1 MAIVDVDKKISE
13 LLPTG
18 TANDANTFAIAFLDV
33 FKKGFKG
40 NARKKL
46 LSGVDNKSAFPD
58 GLLLRNA
65 IHYKP
70 TTPGADLQNT
80 LNKLQ
85 AAKEN
90 LKNKVRYLLTYDG
103 TMLAARDVV
112 EGDSIVCSLNDLK
125 HEFFFFS
132 VLYGEPRYVAAEEN
146 KADQDAAIALSKVYS
161 ALKAS
166 DPAWATEYGHDVNT
180 FMTRLLFCLFA
191 EDTDLFKNN
200 LFTTT
205 LVARGGKYGEHAQ
218 SIIGDIYRML
228 NTPENKRDGEP
239 EWLCKFP
246 YVNGDVFALDGIHI
260 PKFNIQAF
268 HYLKEAGET
277 IDWKEVHPD
286 ILGSA
291 IQKITD
297 PSERH
302 SLGMHYTSVTNIDK
316 LLGPLFIDE
325 LREAR
330 IKANASGVRR
340 VGNLQK
346 LLGRIG
352 QIKVFDPA
360 CGSGNFLVIAYKR
373 LRELEIQLLNDMQDA
388 GVQQVDL
395 FSQIT
400 LENFY
405 GIEYAD
411 FAAET
416 AKVSLRIAEQQ
427 MDAVYG
433 EQFNKPAS
441 ILPLRFAP
449 NIHTGSALTVP
460 WEEVCPVID
469 SSEVYICGNPPYLGS
484 GSRNEVQHQEQDI
497 VMKNRI
503 NGPYRNLDYVCNWF
517 VKAHDYCLDKPESAF
532 AFVSTNSISQGTQAP
547 VLWKYLLSKGMKI
560 KFAFPSFKWSNLAGN
575 SAGVV
580 CVIVGISHNS
590 GNPKSL
596 FFNDEIV
603 TCSNISP
610 YLTNSKTSFVTT
622 SREPISN
629 LPIMGYG
636 NKPTDGGYL
645 HLSAEERSN
654 LLKDNPASEKF
665 IRKIIGSQEC
675 LKNIERYCLWISD
688 AEKSEAER
696 IPFIK
701 ERLGHVRDFR
711 LLSKGESARKSAS
724 KPHSFWFINPALR
737 RGASGDT
744 IVIPCH
750 FSSKRFYIASS
761 LLTQGEIVNNAAMM
775 IADASL
781 WHFSILSS
789 RIHILWL
796 DILGGR
802 LANEYRY
809 SNTLVWNTFPMPE
822 LSDEDK
828 EALNKTAQRILN
840 ARHYHP
846 DLTLGD
852 MYNPGNMGPQLL
864 AAHKEN
870 DRVLEKIFR
879 DKPFKNDEDRL
890 AHLFERY
897 AEMTQ
902 GEQ

>member
-1 MAIVDVDKKISE
+1 MAIVDIDQKINE
-13 LLPTG
+13 LLPSGIAREATS
-18 TANDANTFAIAFLDV
+18 FAIAFLDV

-46 LSGVDNKSAFPD
+46 LSGVDNKSSFPD

-70 TTPGADLQNT
+70 TKPGADLQNT
-80 LNKLQ
+80 LNELQ

-112 EGDSIVCSLNDLK
+112 EGDSIVCSLSDLK

-166 DPAWATEYGHDVNT
+166 DPAWAAEHGHDVNT

-191 EDTDLFKNN
+191 EDTDLFENN

-228 NTPENKRDGEP
+228 NTPDNKRAGEP

-330 IKANASGVRR
+330 VKANASGVRR

-373 LRELEIQLLNDMQDA
+373 LRELEIQLLNDLQDA

-400 LENFY
+400 LNNFY

-441 ILPLRFAP
+441 ILPLRAAP

-460 WEEVCPVID
+460 WEEVCPAAND
-469 SSEVYICGNPPYLGS
+469 SEVYICGNPPYLGFKE
-484 GSRNEVQHQEQDI
+484 RNEKQTKEQLA
-497 VMKNRI
+497 VF
-503 NGPYRNLDYVCNWF
+503 GSSTQGWGTLDYVSNWF
-517 VKAHDYCLDKPESAF
+517 YLAYKYSARKNVEF
-532 AFVSTNSISQGTQAP
+532 AFVSTNSIVQGSHVP
-547 VLWKYLLSKGMKI
+547 ILWPLLLNNGMAI
-560 KFAFPSFKWSNLAGN
+560 KFAYTSFKWSNLAGR
-575 SAGVV
+575 SAGVT
-580 CVIVGISHNS
+580 CVIIGLSNKKEKEKTLFSKS
-590 GNPKSL
+590 GSLKTANINAYLMPSVNVFVQKS
-596 FFNDEIV
+596 
-603 TCSNISP
+603 TKPISP
-610 YLTNSKTSFVTT
+610 TIPELTYGSSPLDGETLRLTS
-622 SREPISN
+622 
-629 LPIMGYG
+629 
-636 NKPTDGGYL
+636 
-645 HLSAEERSN
+645 EERTRF
-654 LLKDNPASEKF
+654 LHEHPEASEF
-665 IRKIIGSQEC
+665 IVGCIGSQEL
-675 LKNIERYCLWISD
+675 LKGIERYCLMIPD
-688 AEKSEAER
+688 EKADR
-696 IPFIK
+696 AKKIPFIRNRIEMNK
-701 ERLGHVRDFR
+701 SERLSSRRVATNKLAKRGHAF
-711 LLSKGESARKSAS
+711 GE
-724 KPHSFWFINPALR
+724 LR
-737 RGASGDT
+737 Y
-744 IVIPCH
+744 V
-750 FSSKRFYIASS
+750 KSS
-761 LLTQGEIVNNAAMM
+761 LSILIPIVSSGERRFLPVGALEKQEVALNSSFALNEAEY
-775 IADASL
+775 
-781 WHFSILSS
+781 WHMAILSS
-789 RIHILWL
+789 TLHRCWL
-796 DILGGR
+796 GAVAGKLEDR
-802 LANEYRY
+802 YRY

-828 EALNKTAQRILN
+828 EVLNKTAQKILN

-852 MYNPGNMGPQLL
+852 MYNPENMGPQLL

-879 DKPFKNDEDRL
+879 DKPFKNDEERL

-897 AEMTQ
+897 AEMTK
-902 GEQ
+902 GNK

>member
-1 MAIVDVDKKISE
+1 MAIVDVDQKINE
-13 LLPTG
+13 LLPAG

-46 LSGVDNKSAFPD
+46 VSGVDNKSAFPD

-70 TTPGADLQNT
+70 TAPDADLQNT
-80 LNKLQ
+80 LNELQ

-90 LKNKVRYLLTYDG
+90 LKNKVRYLLTYNG

-112 EGDSIVCSLNDLK
+112 EGDSIVCSLSDLK

-166 DPAWATEYGHDVNT
+166 DPAWATEHGHDVNT

-191 EDTDLFKNN
+191 EDTDLFENN
-200 LFTTT
+200 LFTKT

-330 IKANASGVRR
+330 VKANASGVRR

-373 LRELEIQLLNDMQDA
+373 LRELEIQLLNDLQDA
-388 GVQQVDL
+388 GVHQVDL

-400 LENFY
+400 LNNFY

-427 MDAVYG
+427 MDALYG
-433 EQFNKPAS
+433 NQFNKPAS
-441 ILPLRFAP
+441 ILPLRAAP
-449 NIHTGSALTVP
+449 NIHTGSALTVS
-460 WEEVCPVID
+460 WEEVCPVTNNC
-469 SSEVYICGNPPYLGS
+469 EVYICGNPPYLGF
-484 GSRNEVQHQEQDI
+484 GSRNKEQNNEHAL
-497 VMKNRI
+497 VM
-503 NGPYRNLDYVCNWF
+503 NGVSTSVKQLDYVSCWF
-517 VKAHDYCLDKPESAF
+517 VKAASFKTSQNTSF
-532 AFVSTNSISQGTQAP
+532 AFVSTNSICQGIH
-547 VLWKYLLSKGMKI
+547 VIRLWPYLIKKGWKVS
-560 KFAFPSFKWSNLAGN
+560 FAHQSFKWNNLAGSN
-575 SAGVV
+575 AGVS
-580 CVIVGISHNS
+580 CVIVGFSKQN
-590 GNPKSL
+590 KEATL
-596 FFNDEIV
+596 FSKQGVSSVN
-603 TCSNISP
+603 NINP
-610 YLTNSKTSFVTT
+610 YLLPGENIIVDNRNS
-622 SREPISN
+622 PLSN
-629 LPIMGYG
+629 LPKMSLGFVA
-636 NKPTDGGYL
+636 NDGGGL
-645 HLSAEERSN
+645 NFTNEEMKAVTREHPSSHVYF
-654 LLKDNPASEKF
+654 K
-665 IRKIIGSQEC
+665 KICGSQEM
-675 LKNIERYCLWISD
+675 LKNIERFCFWGVNVDIDLARGIPEISRRID
-688 AEKSEAER
+688 AVIKMRESSSDLGIRELAK
-696 IPFIK
+696 IPH
-701 ERLGHVRDFR
+701 RFR
-711 LLSKGESARKSAS
+711 PISGMNGEEE
-724 KPHSFWFINPALR
+724 
-737 RGASGDT
+737 GV
-744 IVIPCH
+744 VIPLTSSEKRDYLPVDT
-750 FSSKRFYIASS
+750 FSKNTI
-761 LLTQGEIVNNAAMM
+761 INNNAYM
-775 IADASL
+775 IVCNGFDKL
-781 WHFSILSS
+781 VYISILSS
-789 RIHILWL
+789 KIHRVWQNVV
-796 DILGGR
+796 GSR
-802 LANEYRY
+802 LEDRLRY
-809 SNTLVWNTFPMPE
+809 SNTLVWNTFPMPH
-822 LSDEDK
+822 LSDDDK
-828 EALNKTAQRILN
+828 EALNKTAQKILN

>member
-191 EDTDLFKNN
+191 EDTDLFENN
-200 LFTTT
+200 LFTKT
-205 LVARGGKYGEHAQ
+205 LVARGGQYGEHAQ
-218 SIIGDIYRML
+218 TIIGDIYRML

-297 PSERH
+297 PAERH

-330 IKANASGVRR
+330 VKANASGIRR

-373 LRELEIQLLNDMQDA
+373 LRELEIQLLNDLQDA

-433 EQFNKPAS
+433 EKFNKPAS
-441 ILPLRFAP
+441 ILPLRAAP
-449 NIHTGSALTVP
+449 NIHTGSALSVS
-460 WEEVCPVID
+460 WEYVCAAT
-469 SSEVYICGNPPYLGS
+469 SNCEVYICGNPPYLGTGGRS
-484 GSRNEVQHQEQDI
+484 DTQNAEQDA
-497 VMKNRI
+497 VMKGRI
-503 NGPYRNLDYVCNWF
+503 NNGARALDFVCNWF
-517 VKAHDYCLDKPESAF
+517 VLAHAYCVSKPSSKF
-532 AFVSTNSISQGTQAP
+532 AFVSTNSITQGSHVPT
-547 VLWKYLLSKGMKI
+547 LWPYLLSGNMEI
-560 KFAFPSFKWSNLAGN
+560 AFAYPSFKWSNLAGK
-575 SAGVV
+575 SAGVS
-580 CVIVGISHNS
+580 CVILGMQHEGRAQKRLFLSSGELKPENINPYLMPAPNVWVTKSSKPISKALPEMMYGSKPVDGGH
-590 GNPKSL
+590 L
-596 FFNDEIV
+596 H
-603 TCSNISP
+603 ISP
-610 YLTNSKTSFVTT
+610 S
-622 SREPISN
+622 
-629 LPIMGYG
+629 
-636 NKPTDGGYL
+636 
-645 HLSAEERSN
+645 ERQ
-654 LLKDNPASEKF
+654 LMVQQYPESEKF
-665 IRKIIGSQEC
+665 IRRLVGSQEM
-675 LKNIERYCLWISD
+675 LKDIERYCLWIEDSLLD
-688 AEKSEAER
+688 ESLSIPPIAER
-696 IPFIK
+696 IEK
-701 ERLGHVRDFR
+701 VRLMR
-711 LLSKGESARKSAS
+711 LASKKAATRKSAS
-724 KPHSFWFINPALR
+724 RPHEFDENRHVDGEGTLVLPQICSE
-737 RGASGDT
+737 
-744 IVIPCH
+744 
-750 FSSKRFYIASS
+750 KRPYYPSA
-761 LLTQGEIVNNAAMM
+761 LLTESEIVNNRAF
-775 IADASL
+775 IVNNCPL
-781 WHFSILSS
+781 WVFSIISS
-789 RIHILWL
+789 SLHRVWL
-796 DILGGR
+796 ASVGGR
-802 LANEYRY
+802 LEDRFSY

-822 LSDEDK
+822 LSEDDK
-828 EALNKTAQRILN
+828 QALNKTAQKILN

-852 MYNPGNMGPQLL
+852 MYNPDNMGPQLL

-870 DRVLEKIFR
+870 DRVLEKIFS

>member
-1 MAIVDVDKKISE
+1 MAIVDIDHKINE
-13 LLPTG
+13 LLPSGIAREATS
-18 TANDANTFAIAFLDV
+18 FAIAFLDV

-46 LSGVDNKSAFPD
+46 LACVDNKSNFSD

-80 LNKLQ
+80 LNELQ

-166 DPAWATEYGHDVNT
+166 DPEWAIEHGHDVNT

-191 EDTDLFKNN
+191 EDTDLFEKD
-200 LFTTT
+200 LFTKT
-205 LVARGGKYGEHAQ
+205 LVARGGKYGGHAQ

-228 NTPENKRDGEP
+228 NTPENKRVGEP
-239 EWLCKFP
+239 EWLRKFP

-330 IKANASGVRR
+330 VKANASGVRR
-340 VGNLQK
+340 IGNLQK

-373 LRELEIQLLNDMQDA
+373 LRELEIQLLNDLQDA
-388 GVQQVDL
+388 GLQQVDL

-441 ILPLRFAP
+441 ILPLRAAP

-460 WEEVCPVID
+460 WEEACPATKDCEI
-469 SSEVYICGNPPYLGS
+469 YICGNPPYLGFS
-484 GSRNEVQHQEQDI
+484 GRSSEQQTEHDT
-497 VMKNRI
+497 VMDGVFKSVSQ
-503 NGPYRNLDYVCNWF
+503 LDYVCNWF
-517 VKAHDYCLDKPESAF
+517 VLASRFITGIPKGRY
-532 AFVSTNSISQGTQAP
+532 AFVSTNSITQGIHVP
-547 VLWKYLLSKGMKI
+547 RLWPYILNLGLEI
-560 KFAFPSFKWSNLAGN
+560 KFAYPSFKWSNLAGN
-575 SAGVV
+575 NAGVT
-580 CVIVGISHNS
+580 CVIIGVGHQDTKSKRLFTKDGEIQA
-590 GNPKSL
+590 GNI
-596 FFNDEIV
+596 N
-603 TCSNISP
+603 P
-610 YLTNSKTSFVTT
+610 YLSDAPTAWIQTSNT
-622 SREPISN
+622 PISL
-629 LPIMGYG
+629 LPSMVLGSAP
-636 NKPTDGGYL
+636 KDGG
-645 HLSAEERSN
+645 N
-654 LLKDNPASEKF
+654 LILLPDEMKAMINSFPQAEKF
-665 IRKIIGSQEC
+665 IRRLIGSQEM
-675 LKNIERYCLWISD
+675 LKDIERYCLWIENED
-688 AEKSEAER
+688 LEEAMIVPPIAER
-696 IPFIK
+696 IEK
-701 ERLGHVRDFR
+701 VRQMRLS
-711 LLSKGESARKSAS
+711 SKKAATRKSAS
-724 KPHSFWFINPALR
+724 RPHEFDENRHRESKY
-737 RGASGDT
+737 T
-744 IVIPCH
+744 IVIPSH
-750 FSSKRFYIASS
+750 SSGHRFFIPVNSYND
-761 LLTQGEIVNNAAMM
+761 GEVVNNSAFT
-775 IADASL
+775 IQTGNL
-781 WHFSILSS
+781 WVLSILTSTLHRVWLSS
-789 RIHILWL
+789 V
-796 DILGGR
+796 GGK
-802 LANEYRY
+802 LADEFRY
-809 SNTLVWNTFPMPE
+809 SNSLVWNTFPMPE
-822 LSDEDK
+822 LSDDDK
-828 EALNKTAQRILN
+828 EALNKTAQKILN

-852 MYNPGNMGPQLL
+852 MYNPSNMGPELL
-864 AAHKEN
+864 AAHEEN

-879 DKPFKNDEDRL
+879 DKPFRNDEDRL
-890 AHLFERY
+890 AHLFESY

-902 GEQ
+902 GEK

>member
-1 MAIVDVDKKISE
+1 MAIVDIDQKINE
-13 LLPTG
+13 LLPSG
-18 TANDANTFAIAFLDV
+18 IAREANSFAIAFLDV

-46 LSGVDNKSAFPD
+46 LSGVDNKSAFTD
-58 GLLLRNA
+58 GILLRNA
-65 IHYKP
+65 IHYKS
-70 TTPGADLQNT
+70 TAPGADLQIT
-80 LNKLQ
+80 LNELQ

-103 TMLAARDVV
+103 TMLAARDTV
-112 EGDSIVCSLNDLK
+112 EGDSIVCSLSDLK

-166 DPAWATEYGHDVNT
+166 DPAWAAEHGHDVNT

-191 EDTDLFKNN
+191 EDTDLFENN

-218 SIIGDIYRML
+218 SIIDDIYRML
-228 NTPENKRDGEP
+228 NTPENKRDGGP

-291 IQKITD
+291 IQKITE

-330 IKANASGVRR
+330 VKANASGVRR

-373 LRELEIQLLNDMQDA
+373 LRELEIQLLNDLQDA

-400 LENFY
+400 LNNFY

-441 ILPLRFAP
+441 ILPLRAAP
-449 NIHTGSALTVP
+449 NIHTGSALTVL
-460 WEEVCPVID
+460 WEEVCTTTSD
-469 SSEVYICGNPPYLGS
+469 SEVYICGNPPYLGVGGRS
-484 GSRNEVQHQEQDI
+484 DTQNAEQAS
-497 VMKNRI
+497 VMKGRI
-503 NGPYRNLDYVCNWF
+503 NNGARALDFVCNWF
-517 VKAHDYCLDKPESAF
+517 VLAHAYCAGKTSAKF
-532 AFVSTNSISQGTQAP
+532 AFVSTNSITQGSHVPT
-547 VLWKYLLSKGMKI
+547 LWPYLLSGDMEI
-560 KFAFPSFKWSNLAGN
+560 AFAYPSFKWSNLAGK
-575 SAGVV
+575 SAGVS
-580 CVIVGISHNS
+580 CVIVGMQNKLHQQKRLFLSS
-590 GNPKSL
+590 G
-596 FFNDEIV
+596 EIKPD
-603 TCSNISP
+603 NINP
-610 YLTNSKTSFVTT
+610 YLMPAPNVWVTKSSK
-622 SREPISN
+622 PISKA
-629 LPIMGYG
+629 LPEMTKGSQ
-636 NKPTDGGYL
+636 PTDGGHL
-645 HLSAEERSN
+645 HFYPYEIEQMIRQHPES
-654 LLKDNPASEKF
+654 KKF
-665 IRKIIGSQEC
+665 IRRLIGSQEM
-675 LKNIERYCLWISD
+675 LKDIERYCLWIEDEFLTD
-688 AEKSEAER
+688 AMNIPPIADRIEKVR
-696 IPFIK
+696 QM
-701 ERLGHVRDFR
+701 RLS
-711 LLSKGESARKSAS
+711 SKKAATRQSACRPHEFDENRYVNNSAT
-724 KPHSFWFINPALR
+724 L
-737 RGASGDT
+737 
-744 IVIPCH
+744 VIPSV
-750 FSSKRFYIASS
+750 SSGERKF
-761 LLTQGEIVNNAAMM
+761 LPVNMLTAGEVVNNSAFMLPNAEP
-775 IADASL
+775 
-781 WHFSILSS
+781 WHMAILSS
-789 RIHILWL
+789 TLHRCWL
-796 DILGGR
+796 GAVAGKLKGD
-802 LANEYRY
+802 YRY
-809 SNTLVWNTFPMPE
+809 SNSLVWKTFPMPE
-822 LSDEDK
+822 VSDDDK
-828 EALNKTAQRILN
+828 ETLNKNAQKILN
-840 ARHYHP
+840 SRHYHP

-897 AEMTQ
+897 AEMTK
-902 GEQ
+902 ENK

>member
-1 MAIVDVDKKISE
+1 MAIVDIDQKINE
-13 LLPTG
+13 LLPSGIAREATP
-18 TANDANTFAIAFLDV
+18 FAIAFLDV

-46 LSGVDNKSAFPD
+46 LSGVDNKSTFQN

-70 TTPGADLQNT
+70 TTPGDDLQYT
-80 LNKLQ
+80 LNELQ

-103 TMLAARDVV
+103 AMLAARDVV
-112 EGDSIVCSLNDLK
+112 EGDSIVCSLSDLK

-166 DPAWATEYGHDVNT
+166 DLAWANEHGHDVNT

-191 EDTDLFKNN
+191 EDTDLFENN

-268 HYLKEAGET
+268 HYLKEAGEA

-330 IKANASGVRR
+330 VKANASGIRR

-373 LRELEIQLLNDMQDA
+373 LRELEIQLLNDLQDA

-441 ILPLRFAP
+441 ILPLRAAP
-449 NIHTGSALTVP
+449 NIHTGSALSVP
-460 WEEVCPVID
+460 WGEVCPAASD
-469 SSEVYICGNPPYLGS
+469 MEVYICGNPPYLGF
-484 GSRNEVQHQEQDI
+484 SRRNKEQQLEHDATLSSLKGI
-497 VMKNRI
+497 PVKQ
-503 NGPYRNLDYVCNWF
+503 LDYVCCWF
-517 VKAHDYCLDKPESAF
+517 KLASDF
-532 AFVSTNSISQGTQAP
+532 
-547 VLWKYLLSKGMKI
+547 
-560 KFAFPSFKWSNLAGN
+560 FK
-575 SAGVV
+575 
-580 CVIVGISHNS
+580 
-590 GNPKSL
+590 
-596 FFNDEIV
+596 
-603 TCSNISP
+603 
-610 YLTNSKTSFVTT
+610 
-622 SREPISN
+622 SREV
-629 LPIMGYG
+629 
-636 NKPTDGGYL
+636 
-645 HLSAEERSN
+645 
-654 LLKDNPASEKF
+654 
-665 IRKIIGSQEC
+665 
-675 LKNIERYCLWISD
+675 W
-688 AEKSEAER
+688 EA
-696 IPFIK
+696 
-701 ERLGHVRDFR
+701 
-711 LLSKGESARKSAS
+711 
-724 KPHSFWFINPALR
+724 
-737 RGASGDT
+737 
-744 IVIPCH
+744 
-750 FSSKRFYIASS
+750 
-761 LLTQGEIVNNAAMM
+761 
-775 IADASL
+775 
-781 WHFSILSS
+781 
-789 RIHILWL
+789 
-796 DILGGR
+796 
-802 LANEYRY
+802 
-809 SNTLVWNTFPMPE
+809 
-822 LSDEDK
+822 
-828 EALNKTAQRILN
+828 
-840 ARHYHP
+840 
-846 DLTLGD
+846 
-852 MYNPGNMGPQLL
+852 
-864 AAHKEN
+864 
-870 DRVLEKIFR
+870 
-879 DKPFKNDEDRL
+879 
-890 AHLFERY
+890 
-897 AEMTQ
+897 
-902 GEQ
+902 

>member
-1 MAIVDVDKKISE
+1 MAIVDIEQKINE
-13 LLPTG
+13 LLPSG
-18 TANDANTFAIAFLDV
+18 IAREANSFAIAFLDV

-46 LSGVDNKSAFPD
+46 LSGVDNKSNFPD

-70 TTPGADLQNT
+70 TKPGADLQNT
-80 LNKLQ
+80 LNELQ
-85 AAKEN
+85 TAKEN

-112 EGDSIVCSLNDLK
+112 EGDSIVCSLSDLK

-166 DPAWATEYGHDVNT
+166 DPAWASEHGHDVNT

-191 EDTDLFKNN
+191 EDTDLFENN

-218 SIIGDIYRML
+218 AIIGDIYRML

-277 IDWKEVHPD
+277 IDWKDVHPD

-330 IKANASGVRR
+330 VKANASGVRR
-340 VGNLQK
+340 IGNLQK

-373 LRELEIQLLNDMQDA
+373 LRELEIQLLNDIQDA

-400 LENFY
+400 LNNFY

-416 AKVSLRIAEQQ
+416 AKVSLRIVEQQ

-441 ILPLRFAP
+441 ILPLRAAP

-460 WEEVCPVID
+460 WEEVCPASSD
-469 SSEVYICGNPPYLGS
+469 SEVYICGNPPYLGFS
-484 GSRNEVQHQEQDI
+484 GRSTEQQKEHDA
-497 VMKNRI
+497 VMDGVFKSVSQ
-503 NGPYRNLDYVCNWF
+503 LDYVCNWF
-517 VKAHDYCLDKPESAF
+517 VLATRFIQNKPYGKY
-532 AFVSTNSISQGTQAP
+532 AFVSTNSVIQGIHVP
-547 VLWKYLLSKGMKI
+547 RLWPYITGHGQVI
-560 KFAFPSFKWSNLAGN
+560 KFAYPSFKWSNLAGN
-575 SAGVV
+575 NAGVT
-580 CVIVGISHNS
+580 CVIIGVSHQDAK
-590 GNPKSL
+590 PKRL
-596 FFNDEIV
+596 FTKNGEIHAD
-603 TCSNISP
+603 NINP
-610 YLTNSKTSFVTT
+610 YLSDAPTAWVQTSNY
-622 SREPISN
+622 PISS
-629 LPIMGYG
+629 LPSMVLGSAP
-636 NKPTDGGYL
+636 KDGGNL
-645 HLSAEERSN
+645 ILSPDEMKAMINSFPRSG
-654 LLKDNPASEKF
+654 KF
-665 IRKIIGSQEC
+665 IIKLIGSQEA
-675 LKNIERYCLWISD
+675 LKGMERYCLWITAQD
-688 AEKSEAER
+688 LSEAQSIPPIAER
-696 IPFIK
+696 IDRVR
-701 ERLGHVRDFR
+701 EMRLA
-711 LLSKGESARKSAS
+711 SKKSATRESASRPYEFNENRHIKDGTPLLIPRVSSGERRFLPVYMCEKGDVVNDSAFML
-724 KPHSFWFINPALR
+724 P
-737 RGASGDT
+737 
-744 IVIPCH
+744 
-750 FSSKRFYIASS
+750 
-761 LLTQGEIVNNAAMM
+761 
-775 IADASL
+775 DAEPWL
-781 WHFSILSS
+781 MAILSS
-789 RIHILWL
+789 TLHRCWL
-796 DILGGR
+796 GAVAGKLKGD
-802 LANEYRY
+802 YRY
-809 SNTLVWNTFPMPE
+809 SNSLVWNTFPMPE
-822 LSDEDK
+822 LSDDDK
-828 EALNKTAQRILN
+828 EALNKTAQKILN

-852 MYNPGNMGPQLL
+852 MYNPGNMGPQLM

-902 GEQ
+902 GE

>member
-1 MAIVDVDKKISE
+1 MALVDVDQKID
-13 LLPTG
+13 LALPG
-18 TANDANTFAIAFLDV
+18 GIANDANEFAIAFLDV

-46 LSGVDNKSAFPD
+46 ISGVDNKSSFPD

-65 IHYKP
+65 IHYKS
-70 TTPGADLQNT
+70 TAPGSDLQCT
-80 LNKLQ
+80 LNELQ
-85 AAKEN
+85 SAKEN

-112 EGDSIVCSLNDLK
+112 EGDSIVCSLSDLK

-166 DPAWATEYGHDVNT
+166 DPTWATEHGHDVNT

-191 EDTDLFKNN
+191 EDTDLFENN
-200 LFTTT
+200 LFTKT

-228 NTPENKRDGEP
+228 NTPDNKRDGEP

-330 IKANASGVRR
+330 VKANASGVRR

-352 QIKVFDPA
+352 QVKVFDPA

-373 LRELEIQLLNDMQDA
+373 LRELEIQLLNDLQDA

-400 LENFY
+400 LNNFY

-441 ILPLRFAP
+441 ILPLRAAP
-449 NIHTGSALTVP
+449 NIHTGSALNVS
-460 WEEVCPVID
+460 WEEVCPSTND
-469 SSEVYICGNPPYLGS
+469 SEVYICGNPPYLGAGGRS
-484 GSRNEVQHQEQDI
+484 NTQNAEQDS
-497 VMKNRI
+497 VMKGRI
-503 NGPYRNLDYVCNWF
+503 SNGARALDFVCNWF
-517 VKAHDYCLDKPESAF
+517 VLAHAYCAERTSAKF
-532 AFVSTNSISQGTQAP
+532 AFVSTNSITQGSHVPT
-547 VLWKYLLSKGMKI
+547 LWPYLLSGDMEI
-560 KFAFPSFKWSNLAGN
+560 AFAYHSFKWSNLAGK
-575 SAGVV
+575 SAGVS
-580 CVIVGISHNS
+580 CVIIGMQNKLHQQKRLFLSS
-590 GNPKSL
+590 G
-596 FFNDEIV
+596 EIKPE
-603 TCSNISP
+603 NINP
-610 YLTNSKTSFVTT
+610 YLMPSPDVWVTKSSK
-622 SREPISN
+622 PISKA
-629 LPIMGYG
+629 LPEMMYG
-636 NKPTDGGYL
+636 SKPTDGSHL
-645 HLSAEERSN
+645 HLSPSEREQMIQ
-654 LLKDNPASEKF
+654 LYPESEKF
-665 IRKIIGSQEC
+665 IRRLIGSQEM
-675 LKNIERYCLWISD
+675 LKDIERYCLWVENEELEEAMSIPPI
-688 AEKSEAER
+688 AELIDKV
-696 IPFIK
+696 
-701 ERLGHVRDFR
+701 RLMR
-711 LLSKGESARKSAS
+711 LSSKKAATRKSAS
-724 KPHSFWFINPALR
+724 RPHEFDENR
-737 RGASGDT
+737 HVDNAS
-744 IVIPCH
+744 VIAIPIH
-750 FSSKRFYIASS
+750 SSEHRNF
-761 LLTQGEIVNNAAMM
+761 LPVGFFEDGVVVNNSAYM
-775 IADASL
+775 IPNSEL
-781 WHFSILSS
+781 WHFALLSS
-789 RIHILWL
+789 KIMRIWQKAVGSKIKT
-796 DILGGR
+796 DD
-802 LANEYRY
+802 RY

-822 LSDEDK
+822 LNDEDK
-828 EALNKTAQRILN
+828 EALNKTAQKILN

-852 MYNPGNMGPQLL
+852 MYNPSNMGPQLL

-879 DKPFKNDEDRL
+879 DKPFKNDEDCL
-890 AHLFERY
+890 AHLFEHY

-902 GEQ
+902 GE